1 MSFLHHGG
9 RFVQVRGKTTFSV
22 QNAGVQILIGKL
34 KLKPLGESET
44 YIFVLYGVLED
55 CGSVDGV
62 LHEVVD

>member
-9 RFVQVRGKTTFSV
+9 RFVRKNHIFSAECWGP
-22 QNAGVQILIGKL
+22 NPNWKL
-34 KLKPLGESET
+34 KLKSLGESET